1 MKEVS
6 SLPIESTRRHVRW
19 YYLTKALAGLRTEP
33 FLCGKIRATRSVTLV
48 IGPRGLYVGLRD
60 LHIGL
65 SSLYITIRSYLNG
78 HSESHREAALWHGL
92 VRSRPILLNLLKKVI
107 LLALYTTIVIR
118 STCSRWSMA
127 ARTFTHT
134 NPSIKLASIRAK
146 GSGSRVKSSTSRAV
160 RHESLVCE

>member
-48 IGPRGLYVGLRD
+48 IGPRGLYV
-60 LHIGL
+60 GL